1 MDGHPAPQ
9 GADRIPPTGRLTV
22 TTRQGP
28 GRLERYEMG
37 PVWGRV
43 NFGEDMANR
52 DTVLNDS
59 SIHGQSRL
67 AELLL
72 NAGLSDNEQS
82 EWLMDH

>member
-1 MDGHPAPQ
+1 
-9 GADRIPPTGRLTV
+9 
-22 TTRQGP
+22 
-28 GRLERYEMG
+28 MG
-37 PVWGRV
+37 PVWGWV